1 LKPSRDVSRLVE
13 IMAALRT
20 PETGCPWDLEQTF
33 RSITPYTIEEVYEVV
48 DAIERG
54 DMENLREELGDLL
67 LQVVY
72 HAQMAGEEGAFDFAD
87 VVETVT
93 EKMIRRHP
101 HVFGD
106 EEARSAG
113 MAKGA
118 WERIKALEK
127 QERAQRRQEMGLEP
141 VANKPGLLD
150 EVPASTEPMLEAL
163 KLQQKASGV
172 GFDWNNT
179 ASVFTKIREELVE
192 VEAELPHNKHEAM
205 EGEIGDLMFA
215 IVNLARHL
223 DIDPGNA
230 LRSCNKKFRSRF
242 SHIEAS
248 VGSRG
253 ETIQSADL
261 DLMEE
266 LWVEAKTQSRA

>member
-1 LKPSRDVSRLVE
+1 
-13 IMAALRT
+13 
-20 PETGCPWDLEQTF
+20 
-33 RSITPYTIEEVYEVV
+33 
-48 DAIERG
+48 
-54 DMENLREELGDLL
+54 
-67 LQVVY
+67 
-72 HAQMAGEEGAFDFAD
+72 
-87 VVETVT
+87 
-93 EKMIRRHP
+93 
-101 HVFGD
+101 
-106 EEARSAG
+106 
-113 MAKGA
+113 
-118 WERIKALEK
+118 
-127 QERAQRRQEMGLEP
+127 
-141 VANKPGLLD
+141 
-150 EVPASTEPMLEAL
+150 MLEAL